1 MLKIDAHQHFWKY
14 DPVRDNWITDELQIL
29 KHDFLP
35 NNLGILLKSAGFDG
49 CITVQSDQ
57 SEYENAFQLNNAA
70 ENPFIKGVVGWLD
83 LQAENLNERLDYFS
97 QFDKF
102 KGIRHILQAEEQRDF
117 MLRPKFLNGIRA
129 LRQYNLT
136 YDILIY
142 PDQLAYTETFVAQFP
157 DQPFVI
163 DHLAKPN
170 IKQKDII
177 DWKKSIENIAKFEN
191 VYCKLSGLITEAD
204 WNNWK
209 PNDFKPYL
217 DIALEAFGTNRL
229 MFGSDWPVCNLAG
242 SFQQVHKLITDY
254 FDSFTQTEQKHIFG
268 GNAVRFYNIF
278 D

>member
-14 DPVRDNWITDELQIL
+14 DPVRDNWITDDLQIL

-35 NNLGILLKSAGFDG
+35 SDLGILLTSAGFEG

-57 SEYENAFQLNNAA
+57 SEYENAFQLKNAA

-102 KGIRHILQAEEQRDF
+102 KGIRHILQGEEQRDF
-117 MLRPKFLNGIRA
+117 MLRPKFLNGIKA

-136 YDILIY
+136 YDLLIY

-170 IKQKDII
+170 IKQKDIV

-209 PNDFKPYL
+209 PDDFKPYL
-217 DIALEAFGTNRL
+217 DIALEAFSTKRL

-242 SFQQVHKLITDY
+242 SFQQVHQLITDY
-254 FDSFTQTEQKHIFG
+254 FDSFTQTEQNHIFG
-268 GNAVRFYNIF
+268 GNAVSFYNIF